1 MRVIAGEFRGRRL
14 VAPKG
19 TSTRP
24 TADRVREALFSR
36 LATLDALADARVL
49 DAFAGAGTL
58 GIEALSRGAAH
69 ATFVEIDRAALG
81 ALRANI
87 EALGIGPR
95 ATVLPRD
102 SFVAARS
109 FGNAAAPFSLL
120 FLDPP
125 YRIDKSEVRGLIE
138 SLLSSGG
145 LAVGAVVVWEHD
157 SRDEP
162 LWPEALQDAGTK
174 RYGSTAV
181 SLGFYEGGEGA

>member
-14 VAPKG
+14 TAPKG

-69 ATFVEIDRAALG
+69 ATFVESDRAAL
-81 ALRANI
+81 AVLRANI
-87 EALGIGPR
+87 EAIGIGPR
-95 ATVLPRD
+95 ATVLARD
-102 SFVAARS
+102 SFVAARL
-109 FGNAAAPFSLL
+109 FGGAASPFSLL

-145 LAVGAVVVWEHD
+145 LAAGAVVAWEHD

-174 RYGSTAV
+174 RYGGTAV
-181 SLGFYEGGEGA
+181 SLGIYEGGEGA

>member
-1 MRVIAGEFRGRRL
+1 MRVIAGEYRGRRL

-24 TADRVREALFSR
+24 TADRVREAVFSR
-36 LATLDALADARVL
+36 LATLDALVDARVL

-58 GIEALSRGAAH
+58 GIEALSRGAAY
-69 ATFVEIDRAALG
+69 ATFVEKDRAALS

-87 EALGIGPR
+87 EAIGLGSR
-95 ATVLPRD
+95 TTVLPRD
-102 SFVAARS
+102 SFASARS
-109 FGNAAAPFSLL
+109 LVNATDPFSLL

-145 LAVGAVVVWEHD
+145 FGAGAVVVWEHD

-162 LWPEALQDAGTK
+162 MWPEALQDAGTK

-181 SLGFYEGGEGA
+181 SLGIYEGGEGE